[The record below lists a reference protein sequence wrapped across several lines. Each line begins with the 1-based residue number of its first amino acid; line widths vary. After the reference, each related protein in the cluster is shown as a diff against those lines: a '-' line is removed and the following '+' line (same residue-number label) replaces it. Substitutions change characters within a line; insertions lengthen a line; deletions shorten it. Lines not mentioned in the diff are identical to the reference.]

1 MMNLINIF
9 FQHPIFSSWFLLII
23 FIITYQILYG
33 IHENYE
39 KSLELKTLKLKN
51 KKIFLDR
58 VEKDFI
64 LDKKTQTYQNR
75 NESVNGFVL

>member
-9 FQHPIFSSWFLLII
+9 FEHPISSSWFLLIL

-39 KSLELKTLKLKN
+39 KRLELKTLKLKN
-51 KKIFLDR
+51 KKNFSR
-58 VEKDFI
+58 
-64 LDKKTQTYQNR
+64 
-75 NESVNGFVL
+75 

>member
-9 FQHPIFSSWFLLII
+9 FEHTIFSSWFLLII

-39 KSLELKTLKLKN
+39 KRLELKTVKLKN
-51 KKIFLDR
+51 IKIFLDR
-58 VEKDFI
+58 VEKNFI
-64 LDKKTQTYQNR
+64 LDN
-75 NESVNGFVL
+75 